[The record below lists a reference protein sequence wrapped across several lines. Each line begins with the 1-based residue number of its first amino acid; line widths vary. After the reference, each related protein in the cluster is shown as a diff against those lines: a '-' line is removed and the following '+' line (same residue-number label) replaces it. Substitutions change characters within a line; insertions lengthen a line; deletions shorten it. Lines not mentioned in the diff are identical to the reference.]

1 MCVLAAWQRAAVAV
15 KLKIC
20 GLLLGGKQQ
29 QQQEKQEKTATT
41 TTTTALQDIIGRAK
55 AQTQSKF
62 FEEFLIKMQ
71 AATATS
77 TAATAA
83 ADVNVN
89 VSGSVSC
96 SHC

>member
-1 MCVLAAWQRAAVAV
+1 MLAAWQRAAVAV

-29 QQQEKQEKTATT
+29 QQQEKQEKT